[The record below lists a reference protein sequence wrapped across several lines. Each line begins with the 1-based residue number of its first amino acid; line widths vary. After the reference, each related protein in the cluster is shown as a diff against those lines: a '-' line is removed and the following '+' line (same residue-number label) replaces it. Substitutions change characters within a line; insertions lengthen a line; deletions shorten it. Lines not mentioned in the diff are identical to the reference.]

1 MGAAAQVVCAAERR
15 AAGAGPAAAA
25 VRKSLDGSGGLDA
38 QAQGLL
44 EAAQWA
50 CGVLQVAIQRL
61 TGGACVRAAP
71 GGAMGMWGTA
81 GRDSTADRSTLATSS
96 WNAITYST
104 WHRPRT
110 KDCTPDP
117 WPAMPANQH
126 GMLLSIQPII
136 CRSSIKE
143 PAGCQLQTTMMCT
156 CVPSLPCQLSP
167 PAQQDLVLHPIQA
180 FCPHDLPV
188 DHGCSSTKGISDD
201 TCSLPFQVHPPGPAT
216 WQCSRNLIALCPH
229 HQQRH
234 TSMSCTSEDA
244 SSLPL
249 QVRLPAPATWTCSR
263 HPNPLPP

>member
-81 GRDSTADRSTLATSS
+81 GRDSTADR
-96 WNAITYST
+96 
-104 WHRPRT
+104 
-110 KDCTPDP
+110 
-117 WPAMPANQH
+117 
-126 GMLLSIQPII
+126 
-136 CRSSIKE
+136 RSSIKE